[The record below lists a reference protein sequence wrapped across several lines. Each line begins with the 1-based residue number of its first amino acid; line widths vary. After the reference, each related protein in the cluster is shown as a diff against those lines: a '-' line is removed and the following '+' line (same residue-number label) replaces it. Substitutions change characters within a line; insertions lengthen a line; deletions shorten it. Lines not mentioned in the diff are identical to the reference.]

1 MAYTLITN
9 AHILDPSCGRDEFG
23 ELVIRDTKIVPA
35 LDGEQNVQVIDAKG
49 NLVIPG
55 LIDFHTHIAF
65 GLGDAGIHADLMTL
79 PNGITAAVDAGST
92 GTAAFEGFVRHV
104 IPANETT
111 IKAFMNVT
119 PIGVTTERHNEVPDP
134 KYYDLDRIREMYE
147 KYYPQY
153 MLGLKLRMGR
163 GFTTGFGIR
172 PLAETKKIAAELG
185 CPVCVHLTDSEV
197 PYEQVLSLLDAGEIL
212 CHVYQGKGDYTIL
225 DQQKHV
231 LDAAKRA
238 RERGVIFDMAAG
250 RINYNLEVLR
260 CALRNGFPPD
270 IISTDAVAT
279 SVYQHMTTSIRLRIY
294 LNISTSE
301 NGEN

>member
-1 MAYTLITN
+1 
-9 AHILDPSCGRDEFG
+9 
-23 ELVIRDTKIVPA
+23 
-35 LDGEQNVQVIDAKG
+35 
-49 NLVIPG
+49 
-55 LIDFHTHIAF
+55 
-65 GLGDAGIHADLMTL
+65 
-79 PNGITAAVDAGST
+79 
-92 GTAAFEGFVRHV
+92 
-104 IPANETT
+104 
-111 IKAFMNVT
+111 MNVT

-163 GFTTGFGIR
+163 GFTTEFGIR
-172 PLAETKKIAAELG
+172 PLAETKKITAELG

-197 PYEQVLSLLDAGEIL
+197 PYEQVLSLLDAGDIL

-260 CALRNGFPPD
+260 CALRDGFPPD